1 MKKKLLFAFM
11 LVFLLHSNCA
21 YSEILNTSNKPYI
34 VHSMPYYQ
42 QYYDLD
48 LTNLTARFKPLT
60 QSQEKNLTGIAK
72 DNYKKIKKIEG
83 YIADNNFDKA
93 VKIDA
98 DYLPLYVYFYNY
110 YINKNDYHSAISKL
124 ISVKRINSTDKVF
137 NDDIISYKLGML
149 YYIERNYTTALTY
162 LSNFI
167 NSHNPSEENLW
178 LALGDIYYN
187 LNNFDKSIEFLTKIQ
202 PSSLNYVNA
211 QDILFNDYYAL
222 QKYKEAS
229 KCADILVKKEPNT
242 QNLIRQAATME
253 ANDNIKL
260 NLLERARG
268 LALTS
273 SDYPNLIR
281 ADVGIARIEQKKID
295 NAVSKLSGFVVKP
308 DWQKISSEVEQY
320 SDPLE
325 MSNRQANFFKST
337 NNCINRYNGQDLI
350 KCFEYINKEEEKLT
364 NEKKYSY
371 QKEYEEQVR
380 QYDIMQRQQ
389 EFLERTY
396 YNRLYMDEFYYMRP
410 PYSYFFWW

>member
-1 MKKKLLFAFM
+1 MKKKFLFAFM
-11 LVFLLHSNCA
+11 LVLLLYSNCA

-34 VHSMPYYQ
+34 AHSMPYYQ

-60 QSQEKNLTGIAK
+60 QAQEKNLTGITK

-93 VKIDA
+93 VKVDA

-110 YINKNDYHSAISKL
+110 CINKNDYHSAISKL

-187 LNNFDKSIEFLTKIQ
+187 LNNFEKSIEFLTKIQ
-202 PSSLNYVNA
+202 PNSLNYITA

-222 QKYKEAS
+222 QKYKEAA

-308 DWQKISSEVEQY
+308 DWQKISSEVEKY
-320 SDPLE
+320 TDPIEL
-325 MSNRQANFFKST
+325 SNRQANFFKST

-371 QKEYEEQVR
+371 QK
-380 QYDIMQRQQ
+380 
-389 EFLERTY
+389 
-396 YNRLYMDEFYYMRP
+396 
-410 PYSYFFWW
+410 